1 MPLLCPWESNQ
12 SDHCTHPA
20 LPLNTLPTRARYWYQ
35 GQETTWAEPPAVTD
49 FKRRAGS
56 EAAAANARMRAQAD
70 AQRAAQQ
77 RDLVGQL
84 QAMQAIHGP
93 GHALGVPI
101 SAEALRRAHIEQVT
115 AARAAAGGG
124 GSKEARLAAFKGLL
138 ADAGA
143 SCLCLQAVFPAACV
157 CSSILA
163 VVRTVTA
170 LCFILG

>member
-1 MPLLCPWESNQ
+1 MGSNQ
-12 SDHCTHPA
+12 SDDCTHPA
-20 LPLNTLPTRARYWYQ
+20 LPPKTLPIRARYWYQ

-49 FKRRAGS
+49 FKRRADS

-93 GHALGVPI
+93 GHTLGVPI
-101 SAEALRRAHIEQVT
+101 SAEALRRAHIEQVA
-115 AARAAAGGG
+115 AARAAGGGGG

-143 SCLCLQAVFPAACV
+143 RCLCLQAIVFMQ
-157 CSSILA
+157 LA
-163 VVRTVTA
+163 
-170 LCFILG
+170 I